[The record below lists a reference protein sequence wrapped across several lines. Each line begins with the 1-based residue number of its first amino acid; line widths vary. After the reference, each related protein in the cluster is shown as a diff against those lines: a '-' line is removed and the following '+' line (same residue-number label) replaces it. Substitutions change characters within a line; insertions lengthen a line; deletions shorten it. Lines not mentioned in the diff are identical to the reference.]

1 MPNESVMLD
10 DNHIDDG
17 VDAKIAECLN
27 LDDPK
32 SFFLFAGAGSG
43 KTRSLVKALENINTS
58 ISEKMRLTGR
68 QVGVITYTNNACA

>member
-58 ISEKMRLTGR
+58 ISEKMRLHGR
-68 QVGVITYTNNACA
+68 QVGVIT

>member
-58 ISEKMRLTGR
+58 IK
-68 QVGVITYTNNACA
+68 NAPTW